1 MESLIPHMQPDDQGD
16 RGGQVSRVGR
26 WLRKGLLAILA
37 TGAMGAAAGASWWL
51 WPPRAVDRF
60 KSGAPPEWASL
71 QRQRQIW
78 ERDGMRRQPA
88 HEFRGLSHLGVTL
101 PHAVLVSEDI
111 NFFGHGGVDPAALR
125 EVLLEWHQGKRLRGG
140 STISQQLAKILFLS
154 PERSFW
160 RKARE
165 ARLAWWLER
174 RLGKI
179 RILELYLNVVEF
191 GPGVFGA
198 EAASRRYYGVSA
210 AVLDTGQAAGLAAAI
225 PSPGRDNPATA
236 TPRWNFRRKLIMDR
250 MDRSSWLARQID
262 GLSPSPSTNGDR
274 HGSDG
279 EPGLVNTG
287 GYL

>member
-1 MESLIPHMQPDDQGD
+1 L
-16 RGGQVSRVGR
+16 VG
-26 WLRKGLLAILA
+26 
-37 TGAMGAAAGASWWL
+37 AGAGALWWF
-51 WPPRAVDRF
+51 WPPRAIDGLV
-60 KSGAPPEWASL
+60 SGPPPEWASL
-71 QRQRQIW
+71 QRQRQLW
-78 ERDGMRRQPA
+78 ERDGVRRQPS
-88 HEFRGLSHLGVTL
+88 HEYRRWSNLGVTL
-101 PHAVLVSEDI
+101 PHAVLVGEDI

-125 EVLLEWHQGKRLRGG
+125 EVLREWHQGRRLRGG
-140 STISQQLAKILFLS
+140 STISQQLAKVLFLS
-154 PERSFW
+154 PERSIW

-174 RLGKI
+174 RLGKV

-210 AVLDTGQAAGLAAAI
+210 AALDAAQAAGLAAAI

-250 MDRSSWLARQID
+250 MAKSSWLARQI
-262 GLSPSPSTNGDR
+262 GKLSSPSQSSEGNVPGDD
-274 HGSDG
+274 S
-279 EPGLVNTG
+279 EPALVNTG